1 MTVRLRRGDD
11 LSDDS
16 LVLIH
21 MGAGAPLSVA
31 RAALRNFSDYVGVR
45 SEGSGLFT
53 ISVFA
58 VTAGVSEAEITGA
71 FDHNQF
77 GRSTY
82 GTLRK
87 AGLDLI
93 ATTIVDEDCR
103 QASGRFNGCTTTSFS
118 TCRSRPSR
126 SRLSTQRSPG

>member
-16 LVLIH
+16 VVLIH

-45 SEGSGLFT
+45 SEVSGLFT

-82 GTLRK
+82 GMLRT
-87 AGLDLI
+87 AGVDLI
-93 ATTIVDEDCR
+93 ATTIIDDEMA
-103 QASGRFNGCTTTSFS
+103 QASGPSNGCTTTSFS
-118 TCRSRPSR
+118 ACRSRPRR
-126 SRLSTQRSPG
+126 SRMSTPRSPS